1 MTVDGLQDR
10 LPGPKVAEIVAHDV
24 HVVALGIERGDAPLG
39 ALLAVVAVIV
49 VGADVRDL
57 LLAEDADEAAG
68 EGRLARRR
76 VADDAEYG
84 WPGQRSRSLLVST
97 AEDAALQDVLG
108 FDRDQLVPLEH
119 AIGLEQPARL
129 AQACPIDGVADA
141 AGVREAR
148 VPPPSLDVLA
158 ENRARLVRE
167 RVRPLIEHQV

>member
-39 ALLAVVAVIV
+39 ALLAVVAVVV

-57 LLAEDADEAAG
+57 VLAEDADEAAG

-84 WPGQRSRSLLVST
+84 GPGHRYRSLWSSVGAKRYDRPSSIRSPIRTSSST
-97 AEDAALQDVLG
+97 VKSGNSMWWATRDCMPG
-108 FDRDQLVPLEH
+108 FEPKKSSIR
-119 AIGLEQPARL
+119 
-129 AQACPIDGVADA
+129 
-141 AGVREAR
+141 
-148 VPPPSLDVLA
+148 SS
-158 ENRARLVRE
+158 
-167 RVRPLIEHQV
+167 